1 MTMDE
6 KAWAEAVEISLQTA
20 PWNVEEV
27 GREYTE
33 TVQEIKA
40 SFEATKNPLLA
51 WAVLQE
57 AYLAS
62 GPTRGALSGLSVRG
76 TPPPGAEP
84 LHLPLPHWVMTYLYE
99 VAVRLS
105 GMTAGLDWRER
116 PMKTGNFDDDLDAEL
131 AWRRNPALLPQAAK
145 ELIPAALGL
154 VRTGWSA
161 FDGRQREA
169 GRFGHFLRYLE
180 ARYRGVSKAEAK
192 ETSMAEMGITDER
205 AWNRAR
211 EKFRRENNLEAG
223 RRQRSVRAKPTG

>member
-33 TVQEIKA
+33 TVQGFKA
-40 SFEATKNPLLA
+40 TFEATKNPLLA
-51 WAVLQE
+51 WAVLRK

-62 GPTRGALSGLSVRG
+62 GPTGGALSGLSVRG

-116 PMKTGNFDDDLDAEL
+116 PRETGNSDDDLDAEL
-131 AWRRNPALLPQAAK
+131 AWRKNPALLPQAAK

-169 GRFGHFLRYLE
+169 RRFGHFLRYLE